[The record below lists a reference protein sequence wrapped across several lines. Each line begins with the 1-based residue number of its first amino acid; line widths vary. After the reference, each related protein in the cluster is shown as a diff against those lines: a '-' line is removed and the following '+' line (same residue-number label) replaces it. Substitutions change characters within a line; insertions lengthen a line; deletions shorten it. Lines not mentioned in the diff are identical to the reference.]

1 MPDRPAGGKKGK
13 KLGEVAEVFE
23 KRLKDLQQQAENLYK
38 ALMAE
43 EQRKWQIP
51 SDFEGDLLN
60 IRALHEPSWNR
71 TKINEVY
78 DKIMQSPEDAGT
90 TGDCVSAKLQ
100 IDYNAGEERMWRHRH
115 ATICRCI
122 CNAHGR
128 RYGQAKGRVFVA
140 PREEAEEL
148 IAAGAV
154 KATGSS

>member
-1 MPDRPAGGKKGK
+1 MPEGSSGGKKGK
-13 KLGEVAEVFE
+13 KKGEVAEVFE
-23 KRLKDLQQQAENLYK
+23 QRLKDLQNQAGNLYK

-51 SDFEGDLLN
+51 SDFEGDLLD
-60 IRALHEPSWNR
+60 IRKLHEPSWDR

-78 DKIMQSPEDAGT
+78 AKIMQSPEDAGT

-122 CNAHGR
+122 CHAHGR
-128 RYGQAKGRVFVA
+128 RYGQAKGRVFIA
-140 PREEAEEL
+140 PGDEARDL

-154 KATGSS
+154 KASGSP